1 MRNRTSS
8 DSPAPPM
15 LSSLPNALTVARIA
29 VVPII
34 VATVFIPGP
43 EARWVAAGL
52 FAVAAVTD
60 YLDGW
65 LARALKVESDVGR
78 ALDPIADKLL
88 VAAVLLMLAGV
99 DRLSDLGVVA
109 AVIILAREILVSGL
123 REALAGHSVVM
134 PVTRL
139 AKWKTASQ
147 LVALPLLLVG
157 DAAYVIGLSLQWPG
171 ELLLWIA
178 AGLTA
183 RTGYDYLLQALAHLR
198 KDSS

>member
-1 MRNRTSS
+1 
-8 DSPAPPM
+8 M